1 VRTPLCLILSSV
13 ISSRWG
19 LTVNVAR
26 SDLSDYLGLSPVGS
40 ENSIHWVSI
49 AGKSEHD
56 CWMFAIAFLFVRVLC
71 DLCVPET

>member
-1 VRTPLCLILSSV
+1 MPPRPRSV
-13 ISSRWG
+13 AVSTEVGRG
-19 LTVNVAR
+19 A
-26 SDLSDYLGLSPVGS
+26 VGS
-40 ENSIHWVSI
+40 ENTIHWVSI